1 MTTGMRRNEI
11 GDKLLFQSVLAV
23 DFVEYLLKPVE
34 KRERRLAHHI
44 EYCVFGVFGCHF
56 EAAGYVA
63 CYQFLIVTAVDGI
76 YLWVSAD
83 VHRQVVAH
91 TAPDETF
98 LYSGDCVGSFVDVEQ
113 RAVVVVEVG
122 HGRGCRQEGRRHFW
136 HTSKFLPCMAY
147 MLADG
152 PPRSLI

>member
-11 GDKLLFQSVLAV
+11 GYKLLFQSVLAV
-23 DFVEYLLKPVE
+23 AFVEYLLKPVE

-98 LYSGDCVGSFVDVEQ
+98 LYSGDCVGSLLDVEQ

-122 HGRGCRQEGRRHFW
+122 TWTGMQAGGPQTFLAHF
-136 HTSKFLPCMAY
+136 
-147 MLADG
+147 
-152 PPRSLI
+152 